1 MSIFKVLETSI
12 NKSVENFSEYLKDI
26 KGDALIG
33 SEFML
38 FALASIFKDK
48 DIDEIEAGI
57 VDSSYKGEKYDFGID
72 AIYITASND
81 FVEQPEQLEDYNE
94 DTKFKIQLFQFKRG
108 AGVSQADLLK
118 FKNGIEKVLVNEN
131 IEDTD
136 NLYFFNR
143 MNVLNEIKNNLFSQF
158 PSENISVNCHIVFG
172 GIEKNIHSETI
183 LTDALSD
190 IDNVLKNNGY
200 TNQKILITDCEALIK
215 GPFKYQNIVD
225 IIEYQKTFKYI
236 TDTDKKNKLNG
247 YISIVN
253 GKEIAEL
260 VRKHQSSIFEANI
273 RDYFKR
279 SDLNSKIL
287 NTSSNEKEAK
297 YFWSY
302 NNGLTMTCSK
312 VEELPNNKYK
322 LHNLQIVNGCQ
333 TSNAIYSAMK
343 NKERIS
349 QLKSKE
355 ESGGTLTKKEKTE
368 LDKKESLQFNNDTNL
383 LVKIIETNNDD
394 LIYRITET
402 TNSQTPIKAF
412 SLKANDDIQK
422 LIQKYL
428 EDFDI
433 SYERRINELR
443 NKGKKN
449 IFSIQKLFQLYT
461 SHILMKPS
469 QVKTRPKS
477 MFISTYDDVFPA
489 PQVKSINYLLYYIP
503 ILVDIS
509 VGKAIKNHL
518 ANGSVDGYKQTLMSY
533 SKFHLGCFLLSSI
546 LKNEYTEKGII
557 QNEALINSELE
568 NNLEVHFSDALT
580 NFERILKTFAG
591 NKKESIPSAV
601 RKSDLDLRIARF
613 VKSRK

>member
-1 MSIFKVLETSI
+1 MSIFKVLEKSI
-12 NKSVENFSEYLKDI
+12 EKNVENYSEYLQNK
-26 KGDALIG
+26 KGDILKG

-38 FALASIFKDK
+38 YSLSNIFKDK
-48 DIDEIEAGI
+48 DIEEIEAGI
-57 VDSSYKGEKYDFGID
+57 VDSSYRGEKYDFGID

-94 DTKFKIQLFQFKRG
+94 DTKFKIQVFQFKRG
-108 AGVSQADLLK
+108 TGISQADLLK
-118 FKNGIEKVLVNEN
+118 FKSGIEKVLINED
-131 IEDTD
+131 ISDQD

-143 MNVLNEIKNNLFSQF
+143 MHVLNEIKTVLFNNY
-158 PSENISVNCHIVFG
+158 PAENISIYCHIVFG
-172 GIEKNIHSETI
+172 GIEKNIHSEKI
-183 LTDALSD
+183 LTDELDD
-190 IDNVLKNNGY
+190 IDNILKNNGY
-200 TNQKILITDCEALIK
+200 TNPKILITDCESLIK

-247 YISIVN
+247 YISIIN

-287 NTSSNEKEAK
+287 ETSSNEEEAK

-333 TSNAIYSAMK
+333 TSNAIYSALK
-343 NKERIS
+343 NKERVVELT
-349 QLKSKE
+349 LKLKN
-355 ESGGTLTKKEKTE
+355 GNLLTKKENEE
-368 LDKKESLQFNNDTNL
+368 LDKKQLLQFNEDTSL

-422 LIQKYL
+422 LIEKYL
-428 EDFDI
+428 EDYGV

-449 IFSIQKLFQLYT
+449 IYSIQKLFQLYT
-461 SHILMKPS
+461 SHILLKPS

-489 PQVKSINYLLYYIP
+489 PNVKSINYLLYYIP
-503 ILVDIS
+503 IQIDTS
-509 VGKAIKNHL
+509 VNKGIKEYLEKDN
-518 ANGSVDGYKQTLMSY
+518 ADSYQKTLMSY
-533 SKFHLGCFLLSSI
+533 GRFHLGCFLLSSI
-546 LKNEYTEKGII
+546 LKSNYSEKGII
-557 QNEALINSELE
+557 INEEKILTELS
-568 NNLEVHFSDALT
+568 NNLDFHFLDAIH
-580 NFERILKTFAG
+580 NFEKVVKNFAG

-601 RKSDLDLRIARF
+601 RKSDLDARIARI
-613 VKSRK
+613 VKGRK

>member
-1 MSIFKVLETSI
+1 MSIFKVLEKSI
-12 NKSVENFSEYLKDI
+12 EKNVENYSEYLKDK
-26 KGDALIG
+26 KGDILKG
-33 SEFML
+33 SEFMIYSL
-38 FALASIFKDK
+38 SSIFKDK
-48 DIDEIEAGI
+48 DIEEIEVGI

-94 DTKFKIQLFQFKRG
+94 DTKFKIQVFQFKRG
-108 AGVSQADLLK
+108 TGISQADLLK
-118 FKNGIEKVLVNEN
+118 FKSGIEKVLINED
-131 IEDTD
+131 ISDED
-136 NLYFFNR
+136 NLYFYNR
-143 MNVLNEIKNNLFSQF
+143 MLVINEIKNSLFNDF
-158 PSENISVNCHIVFG
+158 PSENISINCHIVFG
-172 GIEKNIHSETI
+172 GIEKNIHSEKI
-183 LTDALSD
+183 LTDELES
-190 IDNVLKNNGY
+190 IDHLLKNNGY
-200 TNQKILITDCEALIK
+200 INPVITITDCESLIK
-215 GPFKYQNIVD
+215 GPNKYQNIVD

-236 TDTDKKNKLNG
+236 TDTDKSNKLNG
-247 YISIVN
+247 YISIIN

-287 NTSSNEKEAK
+287 ETSSNGEEAK

-333 TSNAIYSAMK
+333 TSNAIYSALK

-349 QLKSKE
+349 ELTLKQENGSV
-355 ESGGTLTKKEKTE
+355 LTKKESEE
-368 LDKKESLQFNNDTNL
+368 LDKKQFLQFNEDTSL

-422 LIQKYL
+422 LIEKFL
-428 EDFDI
+428 EDYGV

-443 NKGKKN
+443 NRGKKN
-449 IFSIQKLFQLYT
+449 IYSIQKLFQLYT
-461 SHILMKPS
+461 SHILFKPS

-477 MFISTYDDVFPA
+477 MFMSTYDDVFPA
-489 PQVKSINYLLYYIP
+489 PNVKSINYLLYYFP
-503 ILVDIS
+503 IQLDIS
-509 VGKAIKNHL
+509 VNKAINDYL
-518 ANGSVDGYKQTLMSY
+518 ANGNVDSYKKTLMSY
-533 SKFHLGCFLLSSI
+533 GKFHLGCFLLSSI
-546 LKNEYTEKGII
+546 LKSDYNEKGII
-557 QNEALINSELE
+557 NNEAKIIYELS
-568 NNLEVHFSDALT
+568 NNLEFHFLDAID
-580 NFERILKTFAG
+580 NFEKVLKNLAG

-601 RKSDLDLRIARF
+601 RKSELDNRIARF
-613 VKSRK
+613 VKTRK